1 MAANIDENPHATMIQ
16 TFFCTHVRNSKLIN
30 ALSAKQQ
37 TAKWRTAQTWYDTGK
52 SNECELYQPKK
63 LSKILD
69 KRAISTK
76 TNMRMNILTSEI
88 KMVKNPLK
96 QLDGFDWTEDFDG
109 IAKKDGKTIYIN
121 LKFVCGAGGAQT
133 RSLLEVYHFI
143 VCQINNIKKF
153 NDNNAYFA
161 NILDGD
167 ESNKHSR
174 KYINLINTLLPGDN
188 HIFCGCMLEFQKYW
202 KLINL

>member
-1 MAANIDENPHATMIQ
+1 MAANIDENVHATIIQ
-16 TFFCTHVRNSKLIN
+16 TFFHTHVRNSKLIN
-30 ALSAKQQ
+30 VLSAKRQ
-37 TAKWRTAQTWYDTGK
+37 TAKWRTAQIWYNTGK
-52 SNECELYQPKK
+52 SNECEIYQLKK

-76 TNMRMNILTSEI
+76 TNLRMNILTYEI

-133 RSLLEVYHFI
+133 RSLREVYHFI
-143 VCQINNIKKF
+143 ICQINHIKKF
-153 NDNNAYFA
+153 NDKHTYFI

-167 ESNKHSR
+167 ESSKHMQ
-174 KYINLINTLLPGDN
+174 KYINLINLLLPNNN
-188 HIFCGCMLEFQKYW
+188 HIFCGCMFEFQKYW
-202 KLINL
+202 ILINR